1 MPCHVPFQHACW
13 HSPPLAT
20 LPLPFLTL
28 SLSLSLLP
36 FLSPPR
42 SPFLLTLF
50 FYCIINLIFL
60 CNVCITVRFYCPCQ
74 CPLPLPPHPLS
85 QSCEKSITCTQVLR
99 VLALSSRLLMLALW
113 LVLRFTILANFC
125 FLEVSPPRA
134 KGIIFYPAPLFL
146 SPSFC
151 TSSTSSLCFS
161 VRKSGSSG
169 MGGVGHS
176 VELGKF
182 LLSLLECF
190 AFWFFRLPQ
199 TCSKPKKG
207 FFRRQF
213 CLFHSLTIFPSVSH
227 MKSCSEIL
235 NFSTYRV

>member
-1 MPCHVPFQHACW
+1 MRKVHNMHTSPSCPCLVLP
-13 HSPPLAT
+13 SPYARPLACAAFHDT
-20 LPLPFLTL
+20 GKFLLLGSVATACQGDYFLPRP
-28 SLSLSLLP
+28 SLS
-36 FLSPPR
+36 
-42 SPFLLTLF
+42 
-50 FYCIINLIFL
+50 
-60 CNVCITVRFYCPCQ
+60 
-74 CPLPLPPHPLS
+74 
-85 QSCEKSITCTQVLR
+85 
-99 VLALSSRLLMLALW
+99 
-113 LVLRFTILANFC
+113 
-125 FLEVSPPRA
+125 
-134 KGIIFYPAPLFL
+134 L